1 MTIAIKPSRIH
12 EYSIKSYQKNE
23 SIFARVLL
31 YFEEKILKASKHNPK
46 EWIIREFRDKNIDV
60 LPISQRLPVR
70 ETDSKTGKTKEVE
83 IIETLLDGYGIGEI
97 TLMSLLNRKGRRIV
111 ASNKFDWE
119 SIDGGHRKRA
129 ILSFLKGEFEVRG
142 QTFQQMSNDEQEAF
156 LNIKLSFDIYDY
168 LGNAERGKIFRN
180 LNKTTD
186 VNFIEML
193 NSYGDTAV
201 ANFVRYLARH
211 VKKIDNSFHDLFD
224 FHEKTG
230 KPIYKYLQFDNDRL
244 KIDHMVDRELE
255 DMYQNEAINDDLLD
269 DVKPKVTKHFDFL
282 RQMADYRKKK
292 FSKGLSQHD
301 FKVLSYLYFYI
312 LDNYGS
318 VNLEDS
324 ELFYDNFAKANGIL
338 MNKEGKY
345 GEEIHA
351 TSGYSVP
358 IMYSRYI
365 GAPGFSSKIKMAM
378 MYLIKEMD
386 DLENFLEIR
395 DTKREFTR
403 LEKEAR
409 LAEQNFKCAVDG
421 EPLDWKDAHAA
432 HIESYKKGGKTIY
445 SNLVMVRARYN
456 LEMGTMDFN
465 DYMSMKKSAA

>member
-1 MTIAIKPSRIH
+1 MHT
-12 EYSIKSYQKNE
+12 
-23 SIFARVLL
+23 
-31 YFEEKILKASKHNPK
+31 SKHK
-46 EWIIREFRDKNIDV
+46 IKTWTIGEFRDKNIDV

-70 ETDSKTGKTKEVE
+70 ESDRKTGKTKEVE
-83 IIETLLDGYGIGEI
+83 IIETLLDGYGIGMI
-97 TLMSLLNRKGRRIV
+97 TLMSLLNRKGRRYIT
-111 ASNKFDWE
+111 SNKFDWE

-142 QTFQQMSNDEQEAF
+142 KTFQEMSDGEQEAF
-156 LNIKLSFDIYDY
+156 LNIKLTFDIYDF
-168 LGNAERGKIFRN
+168 LGNAEKGGIFRN

-193 NSYGDTAV
+193 NSYGDIAI

-211 VKKIDNSFHDLFD
+211 IKKIDNSFHDLFD
-224 FHEKTG
+224 FHTKTD
-230 KPIYKYLQFDNDRL
+230 KPIYKYLNFDNDRL
-244 KIDHMVDRELE
+244 KIDHMVARIVFRYVSANGGLLGGSSDNELE
-255 DMYQNEAINDDLLD
+255 AMYQDETINDDLLD
-269 DVKPKVTKHFDFL
+269 DVKSNVTKHFDFL

-318 VNLEDS
+318 VNFEDS
-324 ELFYDNFAKANGIL
+324 ELFYENFAKANGIL
-338 MNKEGKY
+338 LNKEGKY
-345 GEEIHA
+345 QNIPH
-351 TSGYSVP
+351 TVSGYTVP
-358 IMYSRYI
+358 VMYSKYI
-365 GAPGFSSKIKMAM
+365 GAPGHSGKIKMAM
-378 MYLIKEMD
+378 SYLIKEMD
-386 DLENFLEIR
+386 DIENFLEIR
-395 DTKREFTR
+395 DTKRDFTR

-445 SNLVMVRARYN
+445 SNLVMVRAKYN
-456 LEMGTMDFN
+456 IEMGTMDFN
-465 DYMSMKKSAA
+465 DYMSTKKFAA